1 MMIYTE
7 KDALADGVLVSSSST
22 PTTTRGGFCSSRG
35 RKVTLLV
42 VAVVLAV
49 IVVPVAIGLAVSRP
63 FRSKSTTP
71 GANTASGTLV
81 VDGVGMCH
89 SLLLDWKKRFD
100 WETMSDV
107 FVEGAPQILLLDD
120 VQGGGHG
127 SSEHSSTEYP
137 GSFGQ
142 GYATSSDG
150 TTVYEFTFITS
161 QDQQVSF
168 SIEGTLYDLSMG
180 GLFLIRTTDGVEV
193 QQIDVDMPVFYKSE
207 DVFEAIQSFAESN
220 DDILAFLKEISEQQQ
235 DGRQ

>member
-7 KDALADGVLVSSSST
+7 RGALADGVLVSSST
-22 PTTTRGGFCSSRG
+22 PTTTRGGFCTLSRG
-35 RKVTLLV
+35 RKVALLV

-63 FRSKSTTP
+63 FASKSTTP
-71 GANTASGTLV
+71 GANTAFGTLV
-81 VDGVGMCH
+81 VDGVGTYNYV
-89 SLLLDWKKRFD
+89 LLDWTKRYD
-100 WETMSDV
+100 WETNSDI

-120 VQGGGHG
+120 VQDGGSG

-137 GSFGQ
+137 GSFGH
-142 GYATSSDG
+142 GYATTSDG
-150 TTVYEFTFITS
+150 TVVYAYDFNTT

-168 SIEGTLYDLSMG
+168 SIDGTLYDLSMG
-180 GLFLIRTTDGVEV
+180 GLFLIRTVDGVDV

-207 DVFEAIQSFAESN
+207 DVFDAVQSFAESN

-235 DGRQ
+235 DDLQ